1 MSEPVSVIPHNTS
14 STRMYRRCSDS
25 GCLVRHD
32 DVSSS
37 PTHTRQRPMRR
48 CSFGSVSVREH
59 EQTLGDNPS
68 CLEGAPI
75 SLGWKVIVEKS
86 STLDDYEKVRKDQR
100 RRRSELVLS
109 SAERRKLLVMNG
121 STTLMDV
128 LHAERL
134 VALKNGMVGLLPK
147 NMKPSKSKAA
157 PKKALTSRAA

>member
-1 MSEPVSVIPHNTS
+1 MSEPVSVIPHTS

-25 GCLVRHD
+25 GCLVRRD

-68 CLEGAPI
+68 CQEGAPI

>member
-1 MSEPVSVIPHNTS
+1 MSEPVSVIPHKS

-25 GCLVRHD
+25 SCLVRHD
-32 DVSSS
+32 GAESS
-37 PTHTRQRPMRR
+37 PAHRQRPMRR

-68 CLEGAPI
+68 CQEGAPI
-75 SLGWKVIVEKS
+75 SLGWKVIMEKS

-147 NMKPSKSKAA
+147 NMKPSKAKD
-157 PKKALTSRAA
+157 PPRKALASRAA